1 MSRFLFWFCR
11 PARACSPHR
20 RLQENR
26 KRAADYP
33 PAGIRGSRAQFC
45 GTTERKICGFT
56 TERDKKTA
64 RMTYTDLDAT
74 QRTTTAVGSEH
85 PAQEQQVP
93 DTMNKMNK
101 HQFEQIL
108 KRRNYKR
115 GLLKCVDAMARKKVL
130 RCTQLATLIVCD

>member
-1 MSRFLFWFCR
+1 MDHER
-11 PARACSPHR
+11 
-20 RLQENR
+20 N
-26 KRAADYP
+26 
-33 PAGIRGSRAQFC
+33 IC

>member
-1 MSRFLFWFCR
+1 
-11 PARACSPHR
+11 
-20 RLQENR
+20 
-26 KRAADYP
+26 
-33 PAGIRGSRAQFC
+33 
-45 GTTERKICGFT
+45 
-56 TERDKKTA
+56 
-64 RMTYTDLDAT
+64 MTYTDLDVT